1 METENLISI
10 QQFCEHY
17 SISTAFIN
25 ELKEY
30 ELIEI
35 IVNNNNGERLETYII
50 KGEEGTG
57 VVCLNGAAARKVQK
71 GDEIIIITFETIE
84 KHKISFH
91 KPTVIFPHN
100 DNLLFQTNEDI
111 VRELYEENILTVSQ
125 IAMKMGRTIE
135 EVNEIL
141 KD

>member
-35 IVNNNNGERLETYII
+35 IVENNDDYIKVTQITEVEKMIRLHYDLNINL
-50 KGEEGTG
+50 EG
-57 VVCLNGAAARKVQK
+57 V
-71 GDEIIIITFETIE
+71 D
-84 KHKISFH
+84 
-91 KPTVIFPHN
+91 VIY
-100 DNLLFQTNEDI
+100 NLLNQVDTLKK
-111 VRELYEENILTVSQ
+111 ELTDLQNKLRFYEH
-125 IAMKMGRTIE
+125 
-135 EVNEIL
+135 
-141 KD
+141 